1 MPVQEEVSMTHE
13 AVVGAYAFE
22 DISLRAG
29 IEVVCECGAILLDEH
44 DTELLPFS
52 EISDAVRAHQES
64 CELRGADLDLP

>member
-1 MPVQEEVSMTHE
+1 MSHE
-13 AVVGAYAFE
+13 AVIGTWTDE
-22 DISLRAG
+22 DQFGDVTCG

>member
-22 DISLRAG
+22 DIGAG

-44 DTELLPFS
+44 DTELLLFS

>member
-1 MPVQEEVSMTHE
+1 MTHE

-22 DISLRAG
+22 DIGAG

-52 EISDAVRAHQES
+52 EISDAVRAHQDS
-64 CELRGADLDLP
+64 LRS

>member
-1 MPVQEEVSMTHE
+1 MTHE

-22 DISLRAG
+22 DIGEDLRAG

-44 DTELLPFS
+44 DAELLPFS

-64 CELRGADLDLP
+64 CELRGTDLDFP